1 VGQNVSRQFAADHVS
16 KPNLELEIAG
26 VNRYI
31 VTVTIWMPQLK
42 GKKGPRYLAIAEALA
57 EDLAAGTLS
66 EGSRLPTH
74 RDLAE
79 RLGVTVGTVSR
90 AYAEAARRGL
100 VSGEVGRGT
109 FVRGTADAGGEDTA
123 AEGLVDL
130 GQNHPPDP
138 VTQPHRAALLA
149 ALAHLTARR
158 DVGRLLDYPAAGGNA
173 ADREAG
179 AAWIA
184 RAGVEAAPGDV
195 LVCTGSQHGLTVVLA
210 TLLGPG
216 DLLLTESLTYA
227 GVKAVAGLLHL
238 RLRGLPIDA
247 QGLRPEAL
255 EDACREGGAKALYLI
270 PTHHNPTT
278 AVMPEARRREV
289 VAIARAHGL
298 AIVEDDVHGLLP
310 EERPRPI
317 AALAPE
323 RSYYLTSTSKTLAPG
338 LRIAYVAA
346 PPAMVPRLTASLRA
360 TTWAVA
366 PLTAAV
372 ASAWI
377 RDGTADAL
385 LRARREEARARQAIA
400 RARLAGA
407 DVETKPEAYY
417 LWLRLPEPWRRDSF
431 AAEARARGVLVTSAE
446 AFAVGR
452 EPAPHAVRLCLG
464 AARGREALARGLD
477 VVAGLLRAGETAGAA
492 VV

>member
-1 VGQNVSRQFAADHVS
+1 M
-16 KPNLELEIAG
+16 
-26 VNRYI
+26 
-31 VTVTIWMPQLK
+31 TIWSPSLQE
-42 GKKGPRYLAIAEALA
+42 GRGPRYLAIVDALA
-57 EDLAAGTLS
+57 HDLSSGLLS
-66 EGSRLPTH
+66 PGGRLPTH
-74 RDLAE
+74 RELAE

-109 FVRGTADAGGEDTA
+109 FARGADAASGESGDG
-123 AEGLVDL
+123 EGLVDL

-138 VTQPHRAALLA
+138 PAQPQRAALLA
-149 ALAHLTARR
+149 ALGSVVTQR
-158 DVGRLLDYPAAGGNA
+158 DAGRLLDYPAAGGNA

-179 AAWIA
+179 ASWIG
-184 RAGVEAAPGDV
+184 RAGVEASAGDV

-210 TLLGPG
+210 TLLEPG
-216 DLLLTESLTYA
+216 DLLLTEALTYA

-238 RLRGLPIDA
+238 RLRGLAIDA
-247 QGLRPEAL
+247 QGLRPDAL

-278 AVMPEARRREV
+278 AVMPETRRREI
-289 VAIARAHGL
+289 VAVARAHGL
-298 AIVEDDVHGLLP
+298 AVVEDDVHGLLP

-346 PPAMVPRLTASLRA
+346 PPAMVPRLAASLRA

-385 LRARREEARARQAIA
+385 LAARRQEARERQSIA

-407 DVETKPEAYY
+407 DLQTQPEAYY
-417 LWLRLPEPWRRDSF
+417 LWLRLPDPWRGDAF
-431 AAEARARGVLVTSAE
+431 AAEARARGVLVTPAE

-452 EPAPHAVRLCLG
+452 EAAPHAVRLCLG
-464 AARGREALARGLD
+464 AARTRAALGRGLD
-477 VVAGLLRAGETAGAA
+477 VVAGLLLAEDAAGSA

>member
-1 VGQNVSRQFAADHVS
+1 MS
-16 KPNLELEIAG
+16 NLELANQG
-26 VNRYI
+26 VNHYI
-31 VTVTIWMPQLK
+31 VTMTIWMPRLE
-42 GKKGPRYLAIAEALA
+42 GREGPRYRAIVEALA
-57 EDLAAGTLS
+57 EDLAAGSLRH
-66 EGSRLPTH
+66 GDRMPTH
-74 RDLAE
+74 RELAD

-90 AYAEAARRGL
+90 AYGEAARRGL

-109 FVRGTADAGGEDTA
+109 FVLRGEGRHEAGEVD
-123 AEGLVDL
+123 GLVDL
-130 GQNHPPDP
+130 GQNHPPEP
-138 VTQPHRAALLA
+138 AAQPQRAALLA
-149 ALAHLTARR
+149 ALGSLTGRA
-158 DVGRLLDYPAAGGNA
+158 DAGRLLDYPAAGGND

-179 AAWIA
+179 ASWIE
-184 RAGVEAAPGDV
+184 RAGVPAAPEDV

-210 TLLGPG
+210 TLLEPA
-216 DLLLTESLTYA
+216 DVLLTEALTYA

-238 RLRGLPIDA
+238 RLKGLAIDA
-247 QGLRPEAL
+247 DGLRPDAL

-278 AVMPEARRREV
+278 AIMPEARRREI
-289 VAIARAHGL
+289 VAVARTHGL

-310 EERPRPI
+310 AERPRPI

-338 LRIAYVAA
+338 LRIAYVLA
-346 PPAMVPRLTASLRA
+346 PPAMVPRLVASLRA

-372 ASAWI
+372 ASLWI
-377 RDGTADAL
+377 RDGTADRL
-385 LRARREEARARQAIA
+385 LEARRGEARERQAIA

-407 DVETKPEAYY
+407 DLDAKPEAYY
-417 LWLRLPEPWRRDSF
+417 LWLRLPEPWRGDAF
-431 AAEARARGVLVTSAE
+431 AAAARARGVLVTPAE

-452 EPAPHAVRLCLG
+452 EPAPHAVRICIG
-464 AARGREALARGLD
+464 AARTREALGRGLD
-477 VVAGLLRAGETAGAA
+477 AVAELLRAGEAAGAA

>member
-1 VGQNVSRQFAADHVS
+1 MWIPKLQGR
-16 KPNLELEIAG
+16 
-26 VNRYI
+26 
-31 VTVTIWMPQLK
+31 
-42 GKKGPRYLAIAEALA
+42 KGPRYLAIVEGLF
-57 EDLAAGTLS
+57 EDLAAGKLH
-66 EGSRLPTH
+66 EGTRLPTH

-79 RLGVTVGTVSR
+79 QLGVTVGTVSR

-109 FVRGTADAGGEDTA
+109 FVRGAVDEPGSAA

-130 GQNHPPDP
+130 GQNHPPDSAKFP
-138 VTQPHRAALLA
+138 PRAALLE
-149 ALAHLTARR
+149 ALARLTVRR
-158 DVGRLLDYPAAGGNA
+158 DVGRLLDYPAAGGSA

-179 AAWIA
+179 ASWVG
-184 RAGVEAAPGDV
+184 RAGVEVSPADV

-210 TLLGPG
+210 TLLEPG
-216 DLLLTESLTYA
+216 DVLLAESLTYA

-238 RLRGLPIDA
+238 RLRGLAIDEH
-247 QGLRPEAL
+247 GLRPDAL
-255 EDACREGGAKALYLI
+255 EQACREGGAKALYLI

-278 AVMPEARRREV
+278 AVLPEERRREI

-317 AALAPE
+317 ATLAPE
-323 RSYYLTSTSKTLAPG
+323 RTYYLTSTSKTLAPG
-338 LRIAYVAA
+338 LRIAYVASPA
-346 PPAMVPRLTASLRA
+346 AMVPRLEPSLRA

-400 RARLAGA
+400 RERLAGA

-417 LWLRLPEPWRRDSF
+417 LWLRLPEPWRRDAF
-431 AAEARARGVLVTSAE
+431 AAEARSRGVVVTPADV
-446 AFAVGR
+446 FAVGR
-452 EPAPHAVRLCLG
+452 DPAPHAVRLCVG
-464 AARGREALARGLD
+464 AARDRDELARGLD
-477 VVAGLLRAGETAGAA
+477 VVAGLLRAGEATGAA

>member
-1 VGQNVSRQFAADHVS
+1 MS
-16 KPNLELEIAG
+16 NLELANQG
-26 VNRYI
+26 VNHYI
-31 VTVTIWMPQLK
+31 VTMTIWMPRLE
-42 GKKGPRYLAIAEALA
+42 GREGPRYRAIVEALA
-57 EDLAAGTLS
+57 EDLAAGSLRH
-66 EGSRLPTH
+66 GDRMPTH
-74 RDLAE
+74 RELAD

-90 AYAEAARRGL
+90 AYGEAARRGL

-109 FVRGTADAGGEDTA
+109 FVLRGEGRHEAGEAD
-123 AEGLVDL
+123 GLVDL
-130 GQNHPPDP
+130 GQNHPPEP
-138 VTQPHRAALLA
+138 AAQPQRAALLA
-149 ALAHLTARR
+149 ALGSLTGRA
-158 DVGRLLDYPAAGGNA
+158 DAGRLLDYPAAGGND

-179 AAWIA
+179 ASWIE
-184 RAGVEAAPGDV
+184 RAGVPAAPEDV

-210 TLLGPG
+210 TLLEPA
-216 DLLLTESLTYA
+216 DVLLTEALTYA

-238 RLRGLPIDA
+238 RLKGLAIDA
-247 QGLRPEAL
+247 DGLRPDAL

-278 AVMPEARRREV
+278 AIMPEARRREI
-289 VAIARAHGL
+289 VAVARTHGL

-310 EERPRPI
+310 AERPRPI

-338 LRIAYVAA
+338 LRIAYVLA
-346 PPAMVPRLTASLRA
+346 PPAMVPRLVASLRA

-372 ASAWI
+372 ASLWI
-377 RDGTADAL
+377 RDGTADRL
-385 LRARREEARARQAIA
+385 LEARRGEARARQAIA

-407 DVETKPEAYY
+407 DLDAKPEAYY
-417 LWLRLPEPWRRDSF
+417 LWLRLPEPWRGDAF
-431 AAEARARGVLVTSAE
+431 AAAARARGVLVTPAE

-452 EPAPHAVRLCLG
+452 EPAPHAVRICVG
-464 AARGREALARGLD
+464 AARTREALGRGLD
-477 VVAGLLRAGETAGAA
+477 AVAELLRAGEAAGAA